1 MPTPIRKSDRAA
13 EKLIKSN
20 DIPLD
25 DNLTFLFYFHV
36 DNSYMLFKANEKAW
50 PKTILNSEKIS
61 LQRHAKIDFPKI
73 GEGVFQAK
81 GEEIVMEALGKY
93 LQSADPD
100 RSISDL
106 DLSTKVKEIFM
117 GLSSVNSGNKRK
129 SVEIEAEEYDQI
141 SDSDDSTA
149 SNPSP
154 ELDAAPKKV
163 KLSQKESNRGREK
176 CTNCGSSESD
186 GSDKSVSD
194 QLVCEKVLHVLS
206 RIEQRLDRSNN
217 VQKDILM
224 FAKKAMKEVECIQD
238 ATKEKPDEESNES
251 LDKVFYK
258 DTCLTDLGG
267 DTAEEKLKRIARRLW
282 TKSELSKIVI
292 DPQKSLKPE
301 ATGRDRADEDRE
313 AAFKKAAK
321 VVLGS
326 QYSQKLY
333 KRCVRLINVMGNGY
347 KNRGFLESD
356 SD

>member
-106 DLSTKVKEIFM
+106 DLSTKVKEISM
-117 GLSSVNSGNKRK
+117 GISSVNSGNKRK

-154 ELDAAPKKV
+154 ELDAAPKKG
-163 KLSQKESNRGREK
+163 KAF
-176 CTNCGSSESD
+176 SE
-186 GSDKSVSD
+186 
-194 QLVCEKVLHVLS
+194 
-206 RIEQRLDRSNN
+206 RIESRQR
-217 VQKDILM
+217 KM
-224 FAKKAMKEVECIQD
+224 H
-238 ATKEKPDEESNES
+238 
-251 LDKVFYK
+251 
-258 DTCLTDLGG
+258 
-267 DTAEEKLKRIARRLW
+267 KLWELWIWWKR
-282 TKSELSKIVI
+282 
-292 DPQKSLKPE
+292 
-301 ATGRDRADEDRE
+301 
-313 AAFKKAAK
+313 
-321 VVLGS
+321 
-326 QYSQKLY
+326 
-333 KRCVRLINVMGNGY
+333 
-347 KNRGFLESD
+347 
-356 SD
+356 